1 MPVATIRFVTP
12 LKQMPVVETPLVQV
26 SPARDQFVLKR
37 APKKPDD
44 LLFKQASEIEVYLK
58 TVHERPALE
67 ETKRK
72 TSDFDA
78 VETYYERAMQS

>member
-1 MPVATIRFVTP
+1 MQQVFKMPVATIRFVTP

-44 LLFKQASEIEVYLK
+44 LLFKQASEIEVYL
-58 TVHERPALE
+58 
-67 ETKRK
+67 
-72 TSDFDA
+72 
-78 VETYYERAMQS
+78 